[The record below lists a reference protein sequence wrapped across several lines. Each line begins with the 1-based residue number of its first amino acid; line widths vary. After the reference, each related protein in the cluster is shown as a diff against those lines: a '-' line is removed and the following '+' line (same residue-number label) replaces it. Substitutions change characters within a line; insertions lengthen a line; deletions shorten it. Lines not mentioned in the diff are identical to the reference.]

1 MHLKLLFIGV
11 SIALFTL
18 NCSTRNQKKK
28 PSNPTRPEVVE
39 TTPTPTYDSICIS
52 DKGLTGHFKG
62 PEYNEEGDIAH
73 QFSNTVANRVGEYLK
88 DRYSK
93 KCYLKVDLEGINI
106 ITKGLNQVDSVYY
119 AIEMPF
125 KRVAKCDAFTGI
137 EHCGSWN
144 YQPGFLLNKRF
155 KELKEGLSERCSV
168 GKPAYKFYKN
178 AEGFQEYW
186 IQFKHKDYQSDC
198 IKQ

>member
-1 MHLKLLFIGV
+1 MKLKFLFIGA
-11 SIALFTL
+11 SIALLTL
-18 NCSTRNQKKK
+18 NCGTRNQKKK
-28 PSNPTRPEVVE
+28 PSNPKTPEVVE
-39 TTPTPTYDSICIS
+39 TKPKYDSICIS
-52 DKGLTGHFKG
+52 DKGLTGYFKG
-62 PEYNEEGDIAH
+62 PEYNEAGDIAH

-93 KCYLKVDLEGINI
+93 KCYLKVDLDGIKI
-106 ITKGLNQVDSVYY
+106 ITKGLNQADSVYY

-144 YQPGFLLNKRF
+144 YQPRMILNKRF

-168 GKPAYKFYKN
+168 GNSAYKFYKTE
-178 AEGFQEYW
+178 EGFQEYW
-186 IQFKHKDYQSDC
+186 IQFKHKNYQSDC
-198 IKQ
+198 NKQ

>member
-1 MHLKLLFIGV
+1 MDLKLLFIAV

-39 TTPTPTYDSICIS
+39 TTPTYDSICIS
-52 DKGLTGHFKG
+52 DKGMTGYFKG

-125 KRVAKCDAFTGI
+125 KRVAKCEAFTGI

-144 YQPGFLLNKRF
+144 YQPGILLNKRF
-155 KELKEGLSERCSV
+155 KELREGLVKNWSV
-168 GKPAYKFYKN
+168 GNSAYQFYKTE
-178 AEGFQEYW
+178 EGFQEYW
-186 IQFKHKDYQSDC
+186 IQFKHKDYQAAC
-198 IKQ
+198 VKQ